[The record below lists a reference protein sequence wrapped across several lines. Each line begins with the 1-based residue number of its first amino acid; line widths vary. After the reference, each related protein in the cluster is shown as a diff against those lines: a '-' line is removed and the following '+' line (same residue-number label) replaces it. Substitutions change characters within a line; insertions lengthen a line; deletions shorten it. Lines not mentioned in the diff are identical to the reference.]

1 MTKAVRWT
9 EEQLAQHQR
18 GRRQLDALAA
28 APTPAPP
35 SMTPEPRQTGTQ
47 KMQALGRQRDG
58 KMNKTEARYA
68 EHLAAEAHAGRVLW
82 WAFEAI
88 KLKLADNTHLTVD
101 FAVMRADGTLAMHDV
116 KGARAIYQEDAKV
129 KNKVAARLFPFSF
142 AVVYP
147 NKTTGG
153 WDIEEV

>member
-1 MTKAVRWT
+1 MVKAIRWT
-9 EEQLAQHQR
+9 PEQLAEFQR
-18 GRRQLDALAA
+18 GRRQLDVLAA
-28 APTPAPP
+28 APTPPAP
-35 SMTPEPRQTGTQ
+35 SMTPAPRQTGQQ

-68 EHLAAEAHAGRVLW
+68 EHLAAEVHAGRVLW

-101 FAVMRADGTLAMHDV
+101 FAVMRADGRLSMHDV
-116 KGARAIYQEDAKV
+116 KGARAIYTEDAKV
-129 KNKVAARLFPFSF
+129 KMKVAARLFPFAF
-142 AVVYP
+142 CVAFP
-147 NKTTGG
+147 NKDTGG